1 MQVKIK
7 FLDHYD
13 QSFETPAYQSSGAAG
28 VDLRACLPE
37 GKLIIL
43 PGERVLIPT
52 GISVEIPVGFEWQI
66 RPRSGL
72 SLKTNLLVPN
82 APGTVDSDYR
92 GEVKIILG
100 NFGDG
105 PTTIMHGDRVAQ
117 AVLCRFERAEFVVVD
132 ELSVSDRGIGGF
144 GSTGKV

>member
-1 MQVKIK
+1 MQVKLK

-13 QSFETPAYQSSGAAG
+13 RGFKTPAYQTSGAAG

-37 GKLIIL
+37 GTLIIQ
-43 PGERVLIPT
+43 PGEHTLVST

-82 APGTVDSDYR
+82 APGTIDSDYR
-92 GEVKIILG
+92 GEVKVILG
-100 NFGDG
+100 NFGTDSI
-105 PTTIMHGDRVAQ
+105 TIKHGDRIAQ
-117 AVLCRFERAEFVVVD
+117 AVLCQFERAEFVIVD
-132 ELSVSDRGIGGF
+132 ELSASARGNGGF